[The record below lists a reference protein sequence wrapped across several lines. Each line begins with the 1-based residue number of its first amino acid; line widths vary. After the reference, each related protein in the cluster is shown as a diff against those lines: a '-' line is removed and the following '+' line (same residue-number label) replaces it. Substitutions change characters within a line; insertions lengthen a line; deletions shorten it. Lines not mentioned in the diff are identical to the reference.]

1 MRALVEVAVDVA
13 AEEVAVVAAARED
26 FSLASTRCG

>member
-1 MRALVEVAVDVA
+1 MRALVEVAVDAA

-26 FSLASTRCG
+26 FSPASTRCA